1 MRQIARIR
9 RDDGRVVQI
18 MRADQV
24 RDPSRWDNDRFAH
37 VVAETRLD
45 PARVYD
51 YRDGQFVEAERS
63 VEPRDV
69 LAARYSMLKR
79 LDEMSA
85 GERTLSKA
93 WAEYRQKLR
102 DVTANGRTVSAMLRQ
117 FPIAP
122 DGTDAVAHLRG
133 SK

>member
-1 MRQIARIR
+1 MQVAKIR
-9 RDDGRVVQI
+9 KSDGRVI
-18 MRADQV
+18 GLGNKSTRTNLAKLE
-24 RDPSRWDNDRFAH
+24 RDDVFF
-37 VVAETRLD
+37 VAVDPPLD
-45 PARVYD
+45 PGRVYD

-69 LAARYSMLKR
+69 LAARYAALRR

-85 GERTLSKA
+85 GERTLPKD
-93 WAEYRQKLR
+93 WADYRQALR

-117 FPIAP
+117 FPTAP

-133 SK
+133 K

>member
-9 RDDGRVVQI
+9 RADGRVVQI

-24 RDPSRWDNDRFAH
+24 RDPSQWDNDRFVH
-37 VVAETRLD
+37 VVAGTRLD

-51 YRDGQFVEAERS
+51 YRDGLFVEAERS

-69 LAARYSMLKR
+69 LAARYAALKETDWR
-79 LDEMSA
+79 EARKQPDP
-85 GERTLSKA
+85 A
-93 WAEYRQKLR
+93 WLEYRQALR
-102 DVTANGRTVSAMLRQ
+102 DVTANGRTVAAMLRQ

-133 SK
+133 KR

>member
-45 PARVYD
+45 PGRVYD
-51 YRDGQFVEAERS
+51 YRDGKFVEAERA

-69 LAARYSMLKR
+69 LAARYSALKETDWR
-79 LDEMSA
+79 EGRKDPDP
-85 GERTLSKA
+85 A
-93 WAEYRQKLR
+93 WLEYRQKLR